1 MEFEGGLE
9 TRGQDFPRLN
19 DLLYLVEHFYPLMDS
34 HLTSPR
40 LALLGRFII
49 HDPLLNR
56 EYFPSTVPFF
66 FGYSRKRASPFYAR
80 VIFYAL
86 CRALSSS
93 LSRRHCRSSSS
104 SSSFFSTFP
113 SLPLPCSIPFL
124 NFKRTIIEEIVILIF
139 VISFY
144 HYAFIDRIDID

>member
-1 MEFEGGLE
+1 MESEGGLE
-9 TRGQDFPRLN
+9 TREQDFPRLN

-66 FGYSRKRASPFYAR
+66 LGTRESGRRLFTH
-80 VIFYAL
+80 AL
-86 CRALSSS
+86 FFMPYVEHSLHPCPVAIAVLLHLHRLSSLPSRLCLFPVPS
-93 LSRRHCRSSSS
+93 LS
-104 SSSFFSTFP
+104 
-113 SLPLPCSIPFL
+113 
-124 NFKRTIIEEIVILIF
+124 
-139 VISFY
+139 
-144 HYAFIDRIDID
+144 